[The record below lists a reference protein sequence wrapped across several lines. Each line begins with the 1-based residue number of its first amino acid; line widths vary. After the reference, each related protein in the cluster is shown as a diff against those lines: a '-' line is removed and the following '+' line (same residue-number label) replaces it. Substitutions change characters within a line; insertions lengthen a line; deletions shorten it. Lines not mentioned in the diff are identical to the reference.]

1 MSTSTPLR
9 GHLRARGFTLIEVL
23 VALIVIA
30 IGTLGI
36 AKMQALAL
44 ANTGASR
51 TRALAAIEASSLAAA
66 MHANRAYWASY
77 VSAPG
82 TITVVTTTASTG
94 STASV
99 TSTSGPLQTALTSA
113 SGTTCPTG
121 TLFKA
126 NVSCLCTNG
135 NSAPCATTYVN
146 MAASDLYDWGSS
158 LGSLLPSANATV
170 TCNNADNPIDCT
182 IVISWTENA
191 VALTTQESA
200 AAASNA
206 SAGTPAAFQNV
217 QYTLYVVP

>member
-66 MHANRAYWASY
+66 MHTNRAYWASY

-82 TITVVTTTASTG
+82 TITVVTSTG
-94 STASV
+94 SVS
-99 TSTSGPLQTALTSA
+99 STSGPLQTALTSA
-113 SGTTCPTG
+113 MGSQCPTS

-135 NSAPCATTYVN
+135 NSAPCATTYIN
-146 MAASDLYDWGSS
+146 MAANDLYDWGTS

-191 VALTTQESA
+191 VSLTTQESA
-200 AAASNA
+200 AAAANA
-206 SAGTPAAFQNV
+206 SGGTPAAFQKV